1 MAESLNI
8 NYGMMAEAA
17 TKLNAEYDYMTTS
30 IQNITDVVNSIP
42 DFWQADTADKYIAQ
56 YEELQPSMT
65 ALVQLISDMA
75 EQMTKISNN
84 FQDADSGMAGQM

>member
-8 NYGMMAEAA
+8 NYGQMAEAA
-17 TKLNAEYDYMTTS
+17 TKLNTEYDYMTTS
-30 IQNITDVVNSIP
+30 IQNITNVVNSIP

-65 ALVQLISDMA
+65 ELVQLISDMA
-75 EQMTKISNN
+75 EQMTKISSN